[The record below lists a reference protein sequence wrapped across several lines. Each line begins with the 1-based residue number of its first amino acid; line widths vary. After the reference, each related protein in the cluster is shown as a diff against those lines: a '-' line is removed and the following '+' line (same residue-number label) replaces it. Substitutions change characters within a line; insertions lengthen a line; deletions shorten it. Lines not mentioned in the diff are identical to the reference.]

1 MKAILTANLLYGV
14 IFPITYWDSN
24 RLWGNEARSCN
35 CMSQGLIR
43 RNMYSYTL
51 MLEKWGNSH
60 NVRVLNHQYNSF
72 ENRILEWVSIS
83 YFVKT
88 PHFSFVLLNTYFRM
102 RECGHY
108 YGMNWDRYSSIK
120 VRKNLFGKSGNRCSF
135 LFNVSHSCSNYSCKK
150 YDYSRFHSGW
160 AFHLLIPVE

>member
-1 MKAILTANLLYGV
+1 MYGV
-14 IFPITYWDSN
+14 IFPITCWEFNGFWES
-24 RLWGNEARSCN
+24 EARAWN
-35 CMSQGLIR
+35 RINQGLIG

>member
-1 MKAILTANLLYGV
+1 MYGV
-14 IFPITYWDSN
+14 IFPITCWEFNGFWES
-24 RLWGNEARSCN
+24 EARAWN
-35 CMSQGLIR
+35 RINQGLIG

-60 NVRVLNHQYNSF
+60 NVRVHNHQVRSF
-72 ENRILEWVSIS
+72 ENRILKWVSIS

-88 PHFSFVLLNTYFRM
+88 THFSFVLLNTNFRM
-102 RECGHY
+102 RECGYY
-108 YGMNWDRYSSIK
+108 YGMNWDRYSSILEP
-120 VRKNLFGKSGNRCSF
+120 KNLFGKSGNRCSF